1 MGVGSADLL
10 TRMME
15 EERVHAEAYLKELTQ
30 MMKDHNVK
38 RFRLNTVK
46 AASCECFFSRN
57 FKNVLKILL
66 ALLTEV
72 YR

>member
-30 MMKDHNVK
+30 MMKGHNV
-38 RFRLNTVK
+38 R
-46 AASCECFFSRN
+46 RN
-57 FKNVLKILL
+57 GPNSI
-66 ALLTEV
+66 
-72 YR
+72 